1 MLVLDIIVVI
11 LIVLVVLVSRVG
23 MVVTAVAPHSCY
35 GTHISN
41 VDSVGTNLM
50 AYRVI
55 VVEVARMEILI
66 LMLKQNEATHLVVVF
81 FFPRKVLGTGTGC
94 FRFGHMVFWLL
105 STRCFTKSSQQR
117 MKG

>member
-1 MLVLDIIVVI
+1 MEVLLVLDIIVVI

-81 FFPRKVLGTGTGC
+81 FSRGRCWVPVPVA
-94 FRFGHMVFWLL
+94 FGSV
-105 STRCFTKSSQQR
+105 S
-117 MKG
+117 

>member
-1 MLVLDIIVVI
+1 MLVLDIIVVA

-81 FFPRKVLGTGTGC
+81 FPAEGVGYRYRMLSVRSLFV
-94 FRFGHMVFWLL
+94 MVPLPV
-105 STRCFTKSSQQR
+105 CQ
-117 MKG
+117 

>member
-66 LMLKQNEATHLVVVF
+66 RMLKQNEATHLLVVF
-81 FFPRKVLGTGTGC
+81 FLAEGVGYRY
-94 FRFGHMVFWLL
+94 RLL
-105 STRCFTKSSQQR
+105 SVQSYDYDYD
-117 MKG
+117 